1 MAEITRRPS
10 VPVNV
15 GGVWIG
21 GHHSIA
27 VQSMTNTD
35 TADVAATVK
44 QAEALALA
52 GSELV
57 RITVNTREAA
67 RGVYEIVTPL
77 PDRPITVPVLG
88 DLHYNRHILVS
99 QNPVSAP
106 AT

>member
-10 VPVNV
+10 VPVDV

-21 GHHSIA
+21 GNHPIA

-35 TADVAATVK
+35 TADVSATVK

-57 RITVNTREAA
+57 RITVNTHEAA
-67 RGVYEIVTPL
+67 RAVPEIVSRL
-77 PDRPITVPVLG
+77 RERHIASPIIG
-88 DLHYNRHILVS
+88 DFHYNGHILLRAY
-99 QNPVSAP
+99 PDC
-106 AT
+106 

>member
-15 GGVWIG
+15 GGVCIG
-21 GHHSIA
+21 GTYPIA

-35 TADVAATVK
+35 TADVASTVK
-44 QAEALALA
+44 QTEALAAA

-67 RGVYEIVTPL
+67 QAVPR
-77 PDRPITVPVLG
+77 DRPYAAGQAHHGTDHRGFPLQ
-88 DLHYNRHILVS
+88 RSHI
-99 QNPVSAP
+99 A
-106 AT
+106 A